1 MNYSVFVL
9 GTSSFAREEHGDQKL
24 NDLKVNQESL
34 VHVPVPV
41 ETASAYPP
49 GLHEVE
55 FTSCDHLKIKK
66 AVVLMSFMTILLR
79 SLCFELLINPNKEF
93 DVFPGS
99 VKIIKQIMK
108 KVFSCSLRVLILR
121 LLFSKLKLPKTGGRK
136 HFHCHPNSTWLYCLK
151 GAARKSEGWR
161 SQVTSFSGW
170 AQTEE
175 DRKVTGSDCR
185 FTTVFKVVIVGNF
198 LVKWTTAIIIF
209 FPPWS
214 MKVTRNGLM
223 TAEDTGILCRSLFI
237 CFILS
242 ME

>member
-1 MNYSVFVL
+1 MFVL

-34 VHVPVPV
+34 VYVPVPV
-41 ETASAYPP
+41 ETAPAYLP
-49 GLHEVE
+49 GLHQME

-79 SLCFELLINPNKEF
+79 SLCFELLMNPNKEF
-93 DVFPGS
+93 EVFPGS

-108 KVFSCSLRVLILR
+108 KVLSCSLRVLILR
-121 LLFSKLKLPKTGGRK
+121 LFSKLKLHKTGGRK

-185 FTTVFKVVIVGNF
+185 FITVFKVVIVGNF
-198 LVKWTTAIIIF
+198 LVKWTTVIIIF
-209 FPPWS
+209 PPFGAWKS
-214 MKVTRNGLM
+214 PEMDWWLLKTLEFCVVLYLS
-223 TAEDTGILCRSLFI
+223 ALFSLWNNS
-237 CFILS
+237 LV
-242 ME
+242 